1 MCAEGKQSARAPSDW
16 LWARATV
23 QPCVSYVLRAIST
36 LVPCTAGVLFG
47 RMNDVVA
54 CPRGDSCHYCL
65 SLAFR
70 HKYSISGL
78 GPIWDCH
85 YIKVALWMTRS
96 APFTQLGKTFEIP
109 DLLLYE
115 LAGFLV

>member
-1 MCAEGKQSARAPSDW
+1 MCVKGKQSARAPSD
-16 LWARATV
+16 LIGAPAIV
-23 QPCVSYVLRAIST
+23 QSLCILRAQRIST
-36 LVPCTAGVLFG
+36 LVLCAVGVLFG

-54 CPRGDSCHYCL
+54 CPHVDSCHYCL
-65 SLAFR
+65 SFAFI

-96 APFTQLGKTFEIP
+96 APFTQLGKTFTIP
-109 DLLLYE
+109 GLLLYE
-115 LAGFLV
+115 LACFLV